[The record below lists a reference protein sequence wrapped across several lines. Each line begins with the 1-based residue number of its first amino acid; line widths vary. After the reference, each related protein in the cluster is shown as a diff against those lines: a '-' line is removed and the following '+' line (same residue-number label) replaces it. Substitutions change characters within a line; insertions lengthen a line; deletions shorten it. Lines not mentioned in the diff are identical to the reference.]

1 MHSLFDFIANRL
13 KIGKGGGI
21 QRVSHSRGNRA
32 SVTKRKLSCKKLFVI
47 TVITSS
53 LLSACAVSPKKIE
66 AIYVSP
72 LKYAE
77 HDCDQIALEMD
88 HIGRRTQEL
97 YRRLKHESDT
107 DRWQGILGLLVFW
120 PSLLFLEGKNS
131 QEADEYARMKGEYE
145 ALRQNAVEKKC
156 SIQSKP
162 PEEIMKE
169 SLKADREADES
180 E

>member
-1 MHSLFDFIANRL
+1 MRSLSDFIANRL
-13 KIGKGGGI
+13 KIGGGG
-21 QRVSHSRGNRA
+21 QHSTCFSFKGP
-32 SVTKRKLSCKKLFVI
+32 SRKFSCKKLFVI

-72 LKYAE
+72 LKYAK
-77 HDCDQIALEMD
+77 HDCDQIAMEMD

-97 YRRLKHESDT
+97 YRRLKNESDT

-131 QEADEYARMKGEYE
+131 READEYARMKGEYE

-156 SIQSKP
+156 SIQSKS
-162 PEEIMKE
+162 PEEIMEE
-169 SLKADREADES
+169 SLKSDREADES

>member
-1 MHSLFDFIANRL
+1 MHLFLLRAIL
-13 KIGKGGGI
+13 KMGEGGGE
-21 QRVSHSRGNRA
+21 RVSRLRCNRNLI
-32 SVTKRKLSCKKLFVI
+32 TRRKFKLFVI
-47 TVITSS
+47 TVVTSS

-72 LKYAE
+72 LKYAK
-77 HDCDQIALEMD
+77 HDCDQIAMEMD
-88 HIGRRTQEL
+88 HVGRRTQEL

-131 QEADEYARMKGEYE
+131 LEANEYAQMKGEYE

-156 SIQSKP
+156 SIQSKS
-162 PEEIMKE
+162 PEKIMEE
-169 SLKADREADES
+169 SLRADREADES